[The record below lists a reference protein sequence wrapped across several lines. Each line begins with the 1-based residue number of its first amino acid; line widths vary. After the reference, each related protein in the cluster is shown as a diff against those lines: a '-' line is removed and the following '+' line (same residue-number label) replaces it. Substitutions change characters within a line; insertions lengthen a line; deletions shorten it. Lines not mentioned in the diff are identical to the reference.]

1 MSKDPDPVSPEALAN
16 LRRTLPG
23 LGTVAQKTGPMQ
35 ELSPDDVERALR
47 QAQEPA
53 QTSSSSLEVLTQTQP
68 PAVARSVSNPALLP
82 MRSVSNPAL
91 LPMRSAS
98 NSALLPLRGVSQS
111 AMPLLRTTG
120 NPAASGSHALPPRK
134 NLLPL
139 AIGGLSVVA
148 IAIFTAAW
156 LYPTKP
162 TSTHDVG
169 KPPAPKELAIS
180 VRPANPAPVPVIV
193 EASSP
198 TAPVVP
204 IVPAVPAV
212 PARPAN
218 PAPVLAVPTTTSK
231 PSVLRNNGQPTV
243 KPALP
248 SPVAAK
254 APKLAPLDLSPVSQL
269 SREILR
275 KHMLHAEPK
284 WVSCPK
290 DGSGKNLT
298 LSIVVAPSGSVVRTQ
313 VMGPVESTQTA
324 QCVKNHIQSMRFPPY
339 SEGETKTFVWSY
351 QAP

>member
-23 LGTVAQKTGPMQ
+23 LGAVAQKTGPMQ

-47 QAQEPA
+47 QAQTEPA

-68 PAVARSVSNPALLP
+68 PAVPRSASNSALLP
-82 MRSVSNPAL
+82 L
-91 LPMRSAS
+91 RSAS

-169 KPPAPKELAIS
+169 KPPAPKELAIA

-204 IVPAVPAV
+204 IPIVPTV

-243 KPALP
+243 
-248 SPVAAK
+248 
-254 APKLAPLDLSPVSQL
+254 
-269 SREILR
+269 
-275 KHMLHAEPK
+275 
-284 WVSCPK
+284 
-290 DGSGKNLT
+290 
-298 LSIVVAPSGSVVRTQ
+298 
-313 VMGPVESTQTA
+313 
-324 QCVKNHIQSMRFPPY
+324 
-339 SEGETKTFVWSY
+339 
-351 QAP
+351 